1 MYSFKKVEKDPGFGS
16 NYRNLSKRL
25 INKDGSFNVKRVGV
39 PFWVN
44 TYQFLINI
52 NWVYFILL
60 IAVLY
65 SVLIISF
72 GLGYYAM
79 GVENFYP
86 ENCIGAWNCF
96 SKMVFFSSQ
105 TFTTVGYGVIAPL
118 TTAANIVASF
128 EALTG
133 LLFFALATGLLYGR
147 FSKPNAK
154 LIFSKKAVI
163 TDYKEGGKALMFKVA
178 NLRNTQ
184 LVDMKIRVMAS
195 FIKKGHD
202 GYNRSYYELSLE
214 RKEVLFFPLPWTV
227 VHPINEK
234 SPLEGLSIEA
244 LKENHLE
251 ILILIS
257 GFDDTFSQNV
267 HTRYSYTANEIEIDQ
282 KYKKNFYV
290 SENGEVILRLD
301 QMNDFA

>member
-16 NYRNLSKRL
+16 KYRNLGKRL

-44 TYQFLINI
+44 TYQFLVNI
-52 NWVYFILL
+52 NWLYFILL
-60 IAVLY
+60 IAVFY
-65 SVLIISF
+65 SLLIVGF
-72 GLGYYAM
+72 GCVYYAM

-86 ENCIGAWNCF
+86 ENCIGWWNCF
-96 SKMVFFSSQ
+96 SKMIFFSSQ

-118 TTAANIVASF
+118 TTLANIVASF

-154 LIFSKKAVI
+154 LLFSKKAVI
-163 TDYKEGGKALMFKVA
+163 TEYKEGTAFMFKVA

-184 LVDMKIRVMAS
+184 LVDMKIRVMVS
-195 FIKKGHD
+195 FIKKD
-202 GYNRSYYELSLE
+202 IEGYQRSYFELGLE

-234 SPLEGLSIEA
+234 SPLQGLTMDDF
-244 LKENHLE
+244 KNNHLE
-251 ILILIS
+251 VLILIS

-267 HTRYSYTANEIEIDQ
+267 HTRYSYTANEIEMNQ
-282 KYKKNFYV
+282 KFKKNFYV

-301 QMNDFA
+301 QMDQFVS

>member
-1 MYSFKKVEKDPGFGS
+1 MYSFKKTEKDPGFGS
-16 NYRNLSKRL
+16 NYQKIGKRL
-25 INKDGSFNVKRVGV
+25 INKNGSFNVKRVGV

-52 NWVYFILL
+52 NWVYFIAL
-60 IAVLY
+60 ITAFYCFLIVNFGWVYY
-65 SVLIISF
+65 S
-72 GLGYYAM
+72 M

-86 ENCIGAWNCF
+86 ENCVGWWNCF

-118 TTAANIVASF
+118 TTSANVIASL

-154 LIFSKKAVI
+154 LIFSKKAVVS
-163 TDYKEGGKALMFKVA
+163 DYKEGKALMFKVA

-184 LVDMKIRVMAS
+184 LVDMKIRVMVS
-195 FIKKGHD
+195 FVKKD
-202 GYNRSYYELSLE
+202 VEGYHRSYYELGLE

-234 SPLEGLSIEA
+234 SPLEGLCIKDF
-244 LKENHLE
+244 KENQME
-251 ILILIS
+251 VLILIS

-267 HTRYSYTANEIEIDQ
+267 HTRYSYTANEIELNQ
-282 KYKKNFYV
+282 KFKKNFYI
-290 SENGEVILRLD
+290 SEEGEVILRLD
-301 QMNDFA
+301 QMNDFTA